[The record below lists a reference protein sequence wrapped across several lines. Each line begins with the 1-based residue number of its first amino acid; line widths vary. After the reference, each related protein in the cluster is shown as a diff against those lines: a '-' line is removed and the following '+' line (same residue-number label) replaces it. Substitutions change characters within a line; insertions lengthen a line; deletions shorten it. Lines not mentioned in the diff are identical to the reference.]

1 MENEKF
7 TIVDKIGENKV
18 IAFRNK
24 TSVALDTSG
33 EKLTFSD
40 FTYSFEEVL
49 SIAKKIKQLQSDRED
64 IGSTVA
70 AV

>member
-49 SIAKKIKQLQSDRED
+49 SIAEKIKQLQLDRED
-64 IGSTVA
+64 ICSTVA
-70 AV
+70 SV

>member
-1 MENEKF
+1 MESEF
-7 TIVDKIGENKV
+7 TVVDKIGNDKV

-24 TSVALDTSG
+24 TSVALDASG

-49 SIAKKIKQLQSDRED
+49 SIAKKIKQLQSAGED

-70 AV
+70 SV

>member
-1 MENEKF
+1 MMSSEKF
-7 TIVDKIGENKV
+7 TIVDEIGNDKV

-33 EKLTFSD
+33 KNLTFSD

-49 SIAKKIKQLQSDRED
+49 SIAKKIEQIQKSAL
-64 IGSTVA
+64 
-70 AV
+70 

>member
-1 MENEKF
+1 MSNEKF
-7 TIVDKIGENKV
+7 TVVDEIGEDKV

-33 EKLTFSD
+33 EKLSFSD

-49 SIAKKIKQLQSDRED
+49 SIAKKIEEIKRSAL
-64 IGSTVA
+64 
-70 AV
+70 

>member
-1 MENEKF
+1 MAKEEF
-7 TIVDKIGENKV
+7 TIVDKIGTDNV

-33 EKLTFSD
+33 KKLTFSD

-49 SIAKKIKQLQSDRED
+49 SIAEKIKQLQVDPED
-64 IGSTVA
+64 LGSTI

>member
-1 MENEKF
+1 MAKEEF
-7 TIVDKIGENKV
+7 TIVDKIGTDNV

-33 EKLTFSD
+33 KKLTFSD

-49 SIAKKIKQLQSDRED
+49 SIAEKIRQLQVDPED
-64 IGSTVA
+64 LGSTI

>member
-1 MENEKF
+1 MKNEKF

-24 TSVALDTSG
+24 TSVALDTTG

-49 SIAKKIKQLQSDRED
+49 SIAKKIKQLKLDRDE

-70 AV
+70 TV

>member
-1 MENEKF
+1 MESEF
-7 TIVDKIGENKV
+7 TVVDKIGNDKV

-24 TSVALDTSG
+24 TSVALDTTG

-49 SIAKKIKQLQSDRED
+49 SIAEKIKQLQSDRED

>member
-7 TIVDKIGENKV
+7 TIVDKIGEDNV

-40 FTYSFEEVL
+40 FTYSFDEIL
-49 SIAKKIKQLQSDRED
+49 SIARKIEQLKTDED

-70 AV
+70 SM

>member
-1 MENEKF
+1 MKDDKF
-7 TIVDKIGENKV
+7 TIVNKIGEDKV

-49 SIAKKIKQLQSDRED
+49 SIAEKIKQLQSSKED
-64 IGSTVA
+64 IGSTIATV
-70 AV
+70 

>member
-1 MENEKF
+1 MKNEKF
-7 TIVDKIGENKV
+7 TVVDKIGEDNV

-33 EKLTFSD
+33 EKLTFND

-49 SIAKKIKQLQSDRED
+49 SIAKKIEQIQ
-64 IGSTVA
+64 A
-70 AV
+70 AL

>member
-1 MENEKF
+1 MKSEF
-7 TIVDKIGENKV
+7 TIVDKIGEDKV

-24 TSVALDTSG
+24 TSVALDTTG

-49 SIAKKIKQLQSDRED
+49 SIAEKIKQLKDPER
-64 IGSTVA
+64 IGSAVTV
-70 AV
+70 

>member
-1 MENEKF
+1 MKDDKF
-7 TIVDKIGENKV
+7 TVVDKIGEDKV

-49 SIAKKIKQLQSDRED
+49 SIAEKIKQLQSSKEDR
-64 IGSTVA
+64 GSTVA
-70 AV
+70 TV

>member
-1 MENEKF
+1 MESEF
-7 TIVDKIGENKV
+7 TIVDKIGNDKV

-24 TSVALDTSG
+24 TSVALDTTG

-49 SIAKKIKQLQSDRED
+49 SIAEKIKQLQSDRED

-70 AV
+70 SV

>member
-1 MENEKF
+1 MESEKF

-49 SIAKKIKQLQSDRED
+49 SIAKKIEQLKLDRD
-64 IGSTVA
+64 KIGSTVA

>member
-1 MENEKF
+1 MKDDKF
-7 TIVDKIGENKV
+7 TIVNKIGEDKV

-70 AV
+70 SV

>member
-1 MENEKF
+1 MKNEKF
-7 TIVDKIGENKV
+7 TVVDKIGEDNV

-33 EKLTFSD
+33 KKLTFSD

-49 SIAKKIKQLQSDRED
+49 SIAKKIEQIQ
-64 IGSTVA
+64 A
-70 AV
+70 AL

>member
-1 MENEKF
+1 MESEKF
-7 TIVDKIGENKV
+7 TIVSKIGKDKV

-24 TSVALDTSG
+24 TSVALDTTG
-33 EKLTFSD
+33 KKLTFSD

-49 SIAKKIKQLQSDRED
+49 SIAEKIKQLQLDRED
-64 IGSTVA
+64 IGSTIE

>member
-1 MENEKF
+1 MASEF
-7 TIVDKIGENKV
+7 TIVKKIGKDKI

-24 TSVALDTSG
+24 TSVALDTTG

-70 AV
+70 SV

>member
-1 MENEKF
+1 MTSEF
-7 TIVDKIGENKV
+7 TIVKKIGKDKV

-24 TSVALDTSG
+24 TSVALDTTG
-33 EKLTFSD
+33 KKLTFSD

-49 SIAKKIKQLQSDRED
+49 SIAEKIKELKLDGDE

-70 AV
+70 TL

>member
-1 MENEKF
+1 MKSEF
-7 TIVDKIGENKV
+7 TVMDKIGDDKV

-24 TSVALDTSG
+24 ISVALDTTG
-33 EKLTFSD
+33 KKITFSD

-49 SIAKKIKQLQSDRED
+49 SIAEKIKQLKLDGD
-64 IGSTVA
+64 GIGSTVA

>member
-1 MENEKF
+1 MKDDKF
-7 TIVDKIGENKV
+7 TVVDKIGEDKV

-24 TSVALDTSG
+24 TSVALDTSN
-33 EKLTFSD
+33 EKLNFSD

-49 SIAKKIKQLQSDRED
+49 SIAEKIKQLQLDREN

-70 AV
+70 SV

>member
-1 MENEKF
+1 MANEEF
-7 TIVDKIGENKV
+7 TVVDKIGKDNV

-33 EKLTFSD
+33 KKLTFND

-49 SIAKKIKQLQSDRED
+49 SIAEKIKQLQVDAED

-70 AV
+70 V

>member
-24 TSVALDTSG
+24 TSVALDTSN
-33 EKLTFSD
+33 EKLNFSD

-49 SIAKKIKQLQSDRED
+49 SIAEKIKQLQLDREN
-64 IGSTVA
+64 IGSTVES
-70 AV
+70 V

>member
-1 MENEKF
+1 MNHEKF
-7 TIVDKIGENKV
+7 TIVDKIGKDNV

-40 FTYSFEEVL
+40 FTYSFDEIL
-49 SIAKKIKQLQSDRED
+49 SVARKIEQLKANED

-70 AV
+70 SM

>member
-1 MENEKF
+1 MKSEF
-7 TIVDKIGENKV
+7 TVMDKIGDDKV

-24 TSVALDTSG
+24 ISVALDTTG
-33 EKLTFSD
+33 KKITFSD

-49 SIAKKIKQLQSDRED
+49 SIAKKIEQLELDREE

-70 AV
+70 TV

>member
-1 MENEKF
+1 MKNETF
-7 TIVDKIGENKV
+7 TIVDKIGEDNV

-49 SIAKKIKQLQSDRED
+49 SIAEKIKQLKDPEN
-64 IGSTVA
+64 IGSSV
-70 AV
+70 VI

>member
-7 TIVDKIGENKV
+7 TIVDKIGEDNV

-40 FTYSFEEVL
+40 FTYSFDEIL
-49 SIAKKIKQLQSDRED
+49 SVARKIEQLKANEN

-70 AV
+70 SV

>member
-1 MENEKF
+1 MAKEEF
-7 TIVDKIGENKV
+7 TIVDKIGTDNV

-33 EKLTFSD
+33 KKLTFSD

-49 SIAKKIKQLQSDRED
+49 SIAEKIRQLQVDPED
-64 IGSTVA
+64 VGSTV
-70 AV
+70 VV

>member
-1 MENEKF
+1 MKNEKF
-7 TIVDKIGENKV
+7 TVVDKIGEDKV

-49 SIAKKIKQLQSDRED
+49 SIAEKIKQLRDPEK
-64 IGSTVA
+64 IGS
-70 AV
+70 AVIV

>member
-24 TSVALDTSG
+24 TSVALDTTG

-49 SIAKKIKQLQSDRED
+49 SIAEKIKQLQSDRED
-64 IGSTVA
+64 IGSTIETV
-70 AV
+70 

>member
-1 MENEKF
+1 MKDDKF
-7 TIVDKIGENKV
+7 TVVDKIGEDKV

-70 AV
+70 SV

>member
-1 MENEKF
+1 MKNEKF
-7 TIVDKIGENKV
+7 TVVEKIGEDNV

-49 SIAKKIKQLQSDRED
+49 SIAKKIEQIQ
-64 IGSTVA
+64 A
-70 AV
+70 AL

>member
-1 MENEKF
+1 MGNEKF
-7 TIVDKIGENKV
+7 TIVNKIGEDKV

-49 SIAKKIKQLQSDRED
+49 SIAEKIKQLQLDRED
-64 IGSTVA
+64 IGSSIESV
-70 AV
+70 